1 MQLSSANCVCVCVC
15 VCVWMCK
22 EKLWCVRFIS
32 ELVTRTENILPEAH
46 KDAGVANLTPT
57 LTRQAAKV

>member
-1 MQLSSANCVCVCVC
+1 MQLFSADSAC

-32 ELVTRTENILPEAH
+32 ELVTRTENILPVAH
-46 KDAGVANLTPT
+46 KDAGVSTLTPT